1 MVKAL
6 SFPMMAERQHP
17 LIQPLLT
24 WSDEELVR
32 HFQEERDRGCYFVAL
47 YCRYAPLVCSVLQHH
62 GRSPV
67 QVDYLFAKVWH
78 GIFFSLDLVK
88 FTPEGV
94 KAAEEEARSL
104 RNWIVNRTATL
115 IQEDLP
121 GIEHITYILQDAPPP
136 LWCYLEAS
144 LAYLSPLSRLVLVTT
159 QTFHWS
165 LERLRAYLEV
175 QGETYSLEEL
185 NQHLEEGLA
194 RIVEYLPP
202 DIRQIYLMSDFA
214 LEEVSAV
221 QPTLEELFPNSVEE
235 VGSHVDGAPTAS
247 MISSDVTGTT
257 DTSIDNLLA
266 EWERILSG

>member
-24 WSDEELVR
+24 LADEELIKA
-32 HFQEERDRGCYFVAL
+32 FQDERDRGCYFVAL
-47 YCRYAPLVCSVLQHH
+47 YCRYAALVYSVLQHH

-78 GIFFSLDLVK
+78 GLFFSFDLVE

-94 KAAEEEARSL
+94 KVGDEEARSL

-115 IQEDLP
+115 IQEELP
-121 GIEHITYILQDAPPP
+121 GIEHITYVLQDAPPP

-159 QTFHWS
+159 QTFHWN
-165 LERLRAYLEV
+165 LERVRAYLEV

-202 DIRQIYLMSDFA
+202 DIRQIYLMPDLA
-214 LEEVSAV
+214 AEEPPAV

-235 VGSHVDGAPTAS
+235 VGTHLESAPTPS
-247 MISSDVTGTT
+247 VISSDVSNTT
-257 DTSIDNLLA
+257 DASIDNLLA

>member
-1 MVKAL
+1 
-6 SFPMMAERQHP
+6 MMAERQHP

-24 WSDEELVR
+24 LSDEELIKA
-32 HFQEERDRGCYFVAL
+32 FQDKRDRGCYFIAL
-47 YCRYAPLVCSVLQHH
+47 YCRYAALVYSVLQHH

-78 GIFFSLDLVK
+78 GLFFSFDLVE

-94 KAAEEEARSL
+94 KVGDEEARSL

-115 IQEDLP
+115 IQEELP
-121 GIEHITYILQDAPPP
+121 GIEHITYVLQDAPPP

-144 LAYLSPLSRLVLVTT
+144 LAYLSPLSRLVVVTT
-159 QTFHWS
+159 QTFHWN
-165 LERLRAYLEV
+165 LERVRAYLEV

-202 DIRQIYLMSDFA
+202 DICQIYLMPDLAS
-214 LEEVSAV
+214 EPPPAV
-221 QPTLEELFPNSVEE
+221 QPTLEELFPNSGEE
-235 VGSHVDGAPTAS
+235 VGTHVDSAPTAS
-247 MISSDVTGTT
+247 VMSSDVSNTT
-257 DTSIDNLLA
+257 DASIDNLLA

>member
-1 MVKAL
+1 MSNSVARSMVKVL
-6 SFPMMAERQHP
+6 SFPRIPERQHP

-24 WSDEELVR
+24 WSDEELVQ
-32 HFQEERDRGCYFVAL
+32 HFQKERDRGCYFVAL
-47 YCRYAPLVCSVLQHH
+47 YCRYGSLVYSVLQHH

-78 GIFFSLDLVK
+78 GLFFSLDLVE

-94 KAAEEEARSL
+94 KVGDEEAHSL

-115 IQEDLP
+115 IQEELP
-121 GIEHITYILQDAPPP
+121 GIEQITYVLQAAPPP

-144 LAYLSPLSRLVLVTT
+144 LAYLSPLSRFVLVTT

-165 LERLRAYLEV
+165 LERVRAYLEV
-175 QGETYSLEEL
+175 QGETYSIEEL
-185 NQHLEEGLA
+185 NRQLEEGLA

-202 DIRQIYLMSDFA
+202 DIRQIYLVADLNSG
-214 LEEVSAV
+214 EPSAT

-235 VGSHVDGAPTAS
+235 VGSPPDGTS
-247 MISSDVTGTT
+247 TGPP
-257 DTSIDNLLA
+257 DLSIDNLLA

>member
-6 SFPMMAERQHP
+6 SFPRMAERQHP

-24 WSDEELVR
+24 LSDAELIR
-32 HFQEERDRGCYFVAL
+32 AFQDQRDRGCYFVAL
-47 YCRYAPLVCSVLQHH
+47 YCRYGPLVYSVLQHH

-78 GIFFSLDLVK
+78 GLFFGLDLVE

-94 KAAEEEARSL
+94 KVGDEEARSL
-104 RNWIVNRTATL
+104 RNWIVNRTAAL
-115 IQEDLP
+115 IQEELP
-121 GIEHITYILQDAPPP
+121 GIEHITYVLRDAPVP

-159 QTFHWS
+159 QTFHWN

-185 NQHLEEGLA
+185 NQHLEEGLG
-194 RIVEYLPP
+194 RIVEYLPA
-202 DIRQIYLMSDFA
+202 DIRQIYLMPDRKS
-214 LEEVSAV
+214 EEPSTA

-235 VGSHVDGAPTAS
+235 VDAPLD
-247 MISSDVTGTT
+247 SSAAARVGEATETTG
-257 DTSIDNLLA
+257 SIDNLLA

>member
-24 WSDEELVR
+24 CSDEELVKA
-32 HFQEERDRGCYFVAL
+32 FQEERDRGCYFVAI
-47 YCRYAPLVCSVLQHH
+47 YCRYAPLVYSVLQHH

-78 GIFFSLDLVK
+78 GLFFSFDLVE

-94 KAAEEEARSL
+94 KVGDEEARSL

-115 IQEDLP
+115 IQEELP
-121 GIEHITYILQDAPPP
+121 GIEHITYVLQDAPPP

-165 LERLRAYLEV
+165 LERVRAYLEV
-175 QGETYSLEEL
+175 QGETYTLEEL

-202 DIRQIYLMSDFA
+202 DIRQIYLISD
-214 LEEVSAV
+214 LTCEEPAV
-221 QPTLEELFPNSVEE
+221 AQPTLEDLFPNSVEE
-235 VGSHVDGAPTAS
+235 VGSHLDSTAMETMVS
-247 MISSDVTGTT
+247 EEATSAT
-257 DTSIDNLLA
+257 DASIDNLLA

>member
-1 MVKAL
+1 MVKVL

-24 WSDEELVR
+24 WSDEELVH

-47 YCRYAPLVCSVLQHH
+47 YCRYAPLVWSVLQHH

-78 GIFFSLDLVK
+78 GIFFSLDLVE

-94 KAAEEEARSL
+94 KVGEEDARSL
-104 RNWIVNRTATL
+104 RNWMVNRTATL
-115 IQEDLP
+115 IQEELP
-121 GIEHITYILQDAPPP
+121 GIEHITYVLQDAPPP
-136 LWCYLEAS
+136 LWCYLEAA
-144 LAYLSPLSRLVLVTT
+144 LAYLSPLTRLVLVTT

-175 QGETYSLEEL
+175 QGESYSLGEL
-185 NQHLEEGLA
+185 NQQLEEGLA
-194 RIVEYLPP
+194 RLVDSLPP
-202 DIRQIYLMSDFA
+202 DIRQIYLIPDLDSG
-214 LEEVSAV
+214 EPSAT

-235 VGSHVDGAPTAS
+235 VGSHFDSTAAETVV
-247 MISSDVTGTT
+247 SDNVTGAT
-257 DTSIDNLLA
+257 DASIDNLLA

>member
-24 WSDEELVR
+24 WSDEALIKA
-32 HFQEERDRGCYFVAL
+32 FQEERDRGCYFVAL
-47 YCRYAPLVCSVLQHH
+47 YCRYAALVYSVLQHH

-78 GIFFSLDLVK
+78 GLFFSLDRLE

-94 KAAEEEARSL
+94 KIGDEEARSL
-104 RNWIVNRTATL
+104 RNWIINRTATL
-115 IQEDLP
+115 IQEELP
-121 GIEHITYILQDAPPP
+121 GIEHITYVLQDAPPP

-165 LERLRAYLEV
+165 LERVRAYLEV

-185 NQHLEEGLA
+185 NQHLEEGLV
-194 RIVEYLPP
+194 RIAAYLPP
-202 DIRQIYLMSDFA
+202 DIRQIYLMPDLAS
-214 LEEVSAV
+214 EESPTV

-235 VGSHVDGAPTAS
+235 VGTHLESNPTDA
-247 MISSDVTGTT
+247 
-257 DTSIDNLLA
+257 SIDNLLA
-266 EWERILSG
+266 EWERILSS

>member
-6 SFPMMAERQHP
+6 SFPIMAERQHP

-24 WSDEELVR
+24 WSDEALIKA
-32 HFQEERDRGCYFVAL
+32 FQDERDRGCYFVAL
-47 YCRYAPLVCSVLQHH
+47 YCRYAALVYSVLQHH

-78 GIFFSLDLVK
+78 GLFFSFDLVE

-94 KAAEEEARSL
+94 KVGDEEARSL

-115 IQEDLP
+115 IQEELP
-121 GIEHITYILQDAPPP
+121 GVEHISYVLQDAPPP

-144 LAYLSPLSRLVLVTT
+144 LAYLNPLSRLVLVTT
-159 QTFHWS
+159 QTFHWG
-165 LERLRAYLEV
+165 LERVRAYLEV

-202 DIRQIYLMSDFA
+202 DIRQIYLMSD
-214 LEEVSAV
+214 LMSEETPAA
-221 QPTLEELFPNSVEE
+221 QPTLKELFPNSVEE
-235 VGSHVDGAPTAS
+235 VGTHLDNAPMAS
-247 MISSDVTGTT
+247 VISSDVSSTT
-257 DTSIDNLLA
+257 DASIDNLLA